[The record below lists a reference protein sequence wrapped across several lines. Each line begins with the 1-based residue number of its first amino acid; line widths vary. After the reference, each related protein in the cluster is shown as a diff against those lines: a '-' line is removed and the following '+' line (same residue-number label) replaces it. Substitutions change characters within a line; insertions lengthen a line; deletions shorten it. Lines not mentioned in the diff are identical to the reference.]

1 MAREPTS
8 LISDSIPASGDPL
21 EDGEE
26 VIVEE
31 AVDPE
36 ERTGLDELFEDE
48 DGSVV
53 LGRLED
59 LVQEQVESEP
69 DANLAEIIDERVLMD
84 ISSELLGYY
93 EDDRSSRQ
101 EWEDAYTDGL
111 NLLGVKYEERSEP
124 FRGSSGVTHP
134 IIAEAVTQFQAQAYK
149 ELLPSSGPVRTQ
161 VVGAA
166 TPEVKAQAQRV
177 QEFMN
182 YQIMHRMDEYDP
194 EMDRLLFYLPLAGS
208 AFKKVYFDDML
219 DRAVSKFVPA
229 DDLLVPYNATDL
241 QSASRITHVI
251 RMNTNDIR
259 KQQAAGF
266 YRDVELTPYQQDDE
280 VREKERSLIGVEKT
294 SSDDQD
300 CTILEVHTDLDIPGF
315 EHLNPIDNEE
325 TGIKLPYI
333 VTIDEGSSKVL
344 SVRRNWVEGD
354 ELYRKVEYFSHY
366 KFLPGLGFYGFGLLH
381 MIGGLGRS
389 ATSILRQLIDAGT
402 LANLPAGFKARGIRI
417 RDSDEPLSPGEFR
430 DIDVPGGSLKESIM
444 PLPYKEPSQ
453 TLMALLGF
461 VVDAGRRFAAIAD
474 MQVGDGNQN
483 AAVGTTVALLER
495 GSKVMSAIH
504 KRLHYAQKKEFK
516 MLGRVFSESLP
527 PVYPYSVYG
536 AEATIKQMD
545 FDERIDV
552 LPVSDPNIFSMSQRL
567 ALAQTQLQLAQA
579 SPQMH
584 NMYEAYRRI
593 YQAIGVHNIEELLP
607 APKQPEPVDPSM
619 ENANS
624 LSQLPLKAFAGQD
637 HDAHMTAHILFMKTP
652 LPGSTP
658 PLAAVLQAHLCEHI
672 ALKAR
677 EQVQSQMQAQ
687 QQQAMQTDQLP
698 LGIGGPPGMNQP
710 PPGMGQPPPGM
721 GQPPPGM
728 GQQMPQQNDPE
739 AMVAVLIAQ
748 YTEEVMAALMP
759 PEEGQVD
766 PLVELRSKELDIKAA
781 DLERKAKEFSE
792 KLMFEEKKELNKEDM
807 AAEKID
813 SQEDI
818 ALLRAEVNRE
828 RIQRTPAGRGN

>member
-8 LISDSIPASGDPL
+8 LISDAMPASGAPL
-21 EDGEE
+21 AEGQDVLIDDDEQLDLG
-26 VIVEE
+26 VVGDLVEE
-31 AVDPE
+31 
-36 ERTGLDELFEDE
+36 E
-48 DGSVV
+48 DGSV
-53 LGRLED
+53 LIGEIEN
-59 LVQEQVESEP
+59 LVSEEMQSDP
-69 DANLAEIIDERVLMD
+69 DANLAEVIDERFLMD

-93 EDDRSSRQ
+93 EDDKSSRQ

-111 NLLGVKYEERSEP
+111 SLLGIRYEEREEP

-134 IIAEAVTQFQAQAYK
+134 VIAEAVTQFQAQAYK

-166 TPEVKAQAQRV
+166 TPEVQSQAQRV

-182 YQIMHRMDEYDP
+182 YQIVHRMEEYDP

-219 DRAVSKFVPA
+219 DRAVSRFVPA

-251 RMNTNDIR
+251 RMNSNDVR
-259 KQQAAGF
+259 KYQAGGF
-266 YRDVELTPYQQDDE
+266 YRDVDLLPYEQEDE
-280 VREKERSLIGVEKT
+280 VREKERRLMGVEKT
-294 SSDDQD
+294 SSDEQD
-300 CTILEVHTDLDIPGF
+300 CTILEVHTDLDLQGF
-315 EHLNPIDNEE
+315 EHVNPIDGEP

-333 VTIDEGSSKVL
+333 ITIDEGSSKVL
-344 SVRRNWVEGD
+344 SVRRNWTEGD
-354 ELYRKVEYFSHY
+354 DLYRRIEYFTHF

-402 LANLPAGFKARGIRI
+402 LSNLQAGFKARGIRI

-430 DIDVPGGSLKESIM
+430 DIDVPGGALRESIM

-453 TLMALLGF
+453 TLMSLLGF

-474 MQVGDGNQN
+474 MQVGDGNQQ

-504 KRLHYAQKKEFK
+504 KRLHYAQKQEFR
-516 MLGRVFSESLP
+516 MLARVFAESLP
-527 PVYPYSVYG
+527 PMYPYNVYG
-536 AEATIKQMD
+536 AEAAVKQMD
-545 FDERIDV
+545 FDERVDV
-552 LPVSDPNIFSMSQRL
+552 VPVSEPNIFSMSQRL
-567 ALAQTQLQLAQA
+567 ALAQTQLQLAQ
-579 SPQMH
+579 SNPQMH
-584 NMYEAYRRI
+584 NLYEAFRRI
-593 YQAIGVHNIEELLP
+593 YEAIGVHNIEALLP
-607 APKQPEPVDPSM
+607 APQPPQPVDPAT
-619 ENANS
+619 ENAASVNM
-624 LSQLPLKAFAGQD
+624 QPLKAFPGQD
-637 HDAHMTAHILFMKTP
+637 HDAHMTAHIIFMKTP
-652 LPGSTP
+652 IPGSTP
-658 PLAAVLQAHLCEHI
+658 PIFAALQGHLCEHI

-677 EQVQSQMQAQ
+677 EEVEKEMMAVQ
-687 QQQAMQTDQLP
+687 QQVMEVQNAVQ
-698 LGIGGPPGMNQP
+698 
-710 PPGMGQPPPGM
+710 MGQIAPQEVPP
-721 GQPPPGM
+721 
-728 GQQMPQQNDPE
+728 MPEMPDPE
-739 AMVAVLIAQ
+739 SMVAEKIAQ

-759 PEEGQVD
+759 PPEGEQD
-766 PLVELRSKELDIKAA
+766 PLVQLRSKELDIKAE
-781 DLERKAKEFSE
+781 DLQRKSQEFSE
-792 KLMFEEKKELNKEDM
+792 RLLFDMAKEESKEEM

-828 RIQRTPAGRGN
+828 RIQQGTAGRGE